1 MSMVGHRSST
11 SKKEPHR
18 AEATLLQ
25 GQTPIPIPLDAGWEG
40 KVDRWAGQGMMGV
53 RREASA
59 VCFLVAAKGSLA
71 GDIRCQGKSPWK
83 TPRYYGLKFS
93 FLTKLT
99 PSVIL
104 GKSFLSMSPVS
115 QLPNKNE

>member
-1 MSMVGHRSST
+1 MRCLACCLARSKLSIPATHHHPILPALHDPSAILMSTVGHRSST

-53 RREASA
+53 RREAQLCA
-59 VCFLVAAKGSLA
+59 SL
-71 GDIRCQGKSPWK
+71 
-83 TPRYYGLKFS
+83 
-93 FLTKLT
+93 
-99 PSVIL
+99 
-104 GKSFLSMSPVS
+104 
-115 QLPNKNE
+115 